1 MSAPWSETVAVPT
14 KHHHPIQGAEPLKSP
29 RERMDIVAA
38 YEEVGSYRGAAA
50 LCGTTHKTVK
60 RVVEGRQVGQ
70 AERRPVVRNTAGV
83 QQLIA
88 ERVRASDGRIS
99 AKRLL
104 PIAQAAGYT
113 GSARNLR
120 RAVADAK
127 ATWRRQRRTYR
138 PWVAVPGEHL
148 VIDWTADG
156 GRQAFCAVLAWSR
169 YRFVRL
175 ARDQARQT

>member
-1 MSAPWSETVAVPT
+1 V
-14 KHHHPIQGAEPLKSP
+14 KSP
-29 RERMDIVAA
+29 REQMELVNAC
-38 YEEVGSYRGAAA
+38 ELVGSYRGAAA

-60 RVVEGRQVGQ
+60 RIVEGRQVGQ
-70 AERRPVVRNTAGV
+70 GQRRPVGRNTAKV

-120 RAVADAK
+120 RAVAEAK
-127 ATWRRQRRTYR
+127 ATWRRQRHVSTMAGRSGR
-138 PWVAVPGEHL
+138 APGDRLDRRGCAAGLLRRAGLEPL
-148 VIDWTADG
+148 SLGAAG
-156 GRQAFCAVLAWSR
+156 G
-169 YRFVRL
+169 
-175 ARDQARQT
+175 